1 MLQGLF
7 PYRVNEEAL
16 ASQADLSIVAMS
28 LSFAASYMK
37 IVPMYYFSLVLCLL
51 SLANFTYTFP
61 KSKNVKLQHSG
72 GEVVLGRALGR
83 DDSRSIFEYLQVAAC
98 IFYNIMQLYLHY
110 KVVSLEQ
117 VKL

>member
-1 MLQGLF
+1 MLQGLY

-61 KSKNVKLQHSG
+61 KSKNVKLKHR
-72 GEVVLGRALGR
+72 EVVIGGALGR

-110 KVVSLEQ
+110 KLVSLEQ